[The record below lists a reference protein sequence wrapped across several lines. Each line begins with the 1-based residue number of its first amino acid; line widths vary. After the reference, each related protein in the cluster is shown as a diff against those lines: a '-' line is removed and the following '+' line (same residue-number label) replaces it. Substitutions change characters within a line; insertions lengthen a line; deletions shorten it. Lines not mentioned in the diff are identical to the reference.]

1 MSDSQVI
8 VLGGG
13 AAGLA
18 GAIAAARRG
27 ERVTVLEAKPRV
39 GSSILATGNGRCNLS
54 HTPISAGDYNN
65 PSFVGPILEAHSPDA
80 IAEFFADLGL
90 AMYTD
95 DEGRVYP
102 LSNNANS
109 VLDVLRLECA
119 RLGVDIVCDF
129 KVAKLASTADGGFVA
144 TSEDGRQVRGESVIV
159 ATGGGA
165 SLLADLGHTM
175 VAFEPVLVPLRTETE
190 PIRGLSGVRVRCR
203 ASILRSDGQA
213 AAIEQGEM
221 LFRDYG
227 VSGIM
232 VFDLSRHLGQGST
245 LSIDFLP
252 EVSLADL
259 TSQLVARREAFTE
272 RTADVFLTGLFHS
285 RVSTALLRAAHIG
298 AKKPVSEISCENLA
312 QTIKNFT
319 LAVRGAGDPKQA
331 QVTRG
336 GAVVEEFDPR
346 ALESKRVA
354 GVFAAG
360 EVLDV
365 DGRCGGYNLHWAW
378 SSGLVAGESA
388 AHRALSRSGASDG
401 RHV

>member
-13 AAGLA
+13 AAGLSA
-18 GAIAAARRG
+18 AIAAARRG
-27 ERVTVLEAKPRV
+27 ACVTVLEAKSRV
-39 GSSILATGNGRCNLS
+39 GSSILVTGNGRCNLS
-54 HTPISAGDYNN
+54 HTPIAAGDYNK
-65 PSFVGPILEAHSPDA
+65 PSFVGPILDAHSPEV
-80 IAEFFADLGL
+80 IATFFANLGL

-119 RLGVDIVCDF
+119 RLGVEMVCDF
-129 KVAKLASTADGGFVA
+129 RVAKLGAAADGGFVA
-144 TSEDGRQVRGESVIV
+144 TSEDGRQVSGESVIV

-165 SLLADLGHTM
+165 SLLSSLGHTM

-213 AAIEQGEM
+213 VATEQGEM

-252 EVSLADL
+252 EVPLADL
-259 TSQLVARREAFTE
+259 TSQLVARREAFAE

-336 GAVVEEFDPR
+336 GAAVEEFDPR
-346 ALESKRVA
+346 TLESKRVA

-360 EVLDV
+360 EVLDI

-388 AHRALSRSGASDG
+388 AMRALSRSGASDG
-401 RHV
+401 RHA